1 MSFLSRVN
9 ALVFIQPLSNACRLE
24 GGAPGYDL
32 LRHPPGA
39 RGVGERVNRAV
50 GYECQHD
57 LDCAGRSL
65 DLSRPGVMGVLNV
78 TPDSFSDGGDFFG
91 VDRALRRAER
101 MVEEGADILDIG
113 GESTRPG
120 AAPVSVREEIER
132 VVPVIEAL
140 GPRISVPISVDTSK
154 PEVMRAALNAGAGMI
169 NDVRALREPG
179 ALETAVEARVPVCLM
194 HMQGEP
200 RTMQAAPVYRAVV
213 SEVRDFLRRRI
224 EVCVNAGMAP
234 DRIIVDPGFGF
245 GKTLTHNL
253 ALLAGLGELCSL
265 GSPILVGL
273 SRKSMI
279 GTLTDRPVGERLA
292 GSLAAAVLA
301 VERGAC
307 LVRVH
312 DVAATVDALRVVRA
326 VYGCGLPEP

>member
-1 MSFLSRVN
+1 MDV
-9 ALVFIQPLSNACRLE
+9 
-24 GGAPGYDL
+24 GY
-32 LRHPPGA
+32 
-39 RGVGERVNRAV
+39 GERLPVQGRTGRQRTASIN
-50 GYECQHD
+50 

-65 DLSRPGVMGVLNV
+65 DLSRPRVVGVLNV
-78 TPDSFSDGGDFFG
+78 TPDSFSDGGDFLG
-91 VDRALRRAER
+91 LDRALCCAER
-101 MVEEGADILDIG
+101 MVEEGADVLDVG

-120 AAPVSVREEIER
+120 AAPVSVRGEIER

-140 GPRISVPISVDTSK
+140 APRVSVPISIDTSK
-154 PEVMRAALNAGAGMI
+154 PEVMRAAVNAGAGMI

-179 ALETAVEARVPVCLM
+179 ALEAAVETQVPVCLM

-200 RTMQAAPVYRAVV
+200 RTMQVAPTYRDVV

-224 EVCVNAGMAP
+224 RICVSAGIALEQVL
-234 DRIIVDPGFGF
+234 VDPGFGF

-253 ALLAGLGELCSL
+253 ALLAGLGDLCSL
-265 GSPILVGL
+265 GPPVLVGL

-279 GTLTDRPVGERLA
+279 GTLTGRPVTERLA

-301 VERGAC
+301 VIQGAC

-312 DVAATVDALRVVRA
+312 DVAATVDALRVAWA
-326 VYGCGLPEP
+326 VYSCGSAER

>member
-1 MSFLSRVN
+1 
-9 ALVFIQPLSNACRLE
+9 
-24 GGAPGYDL
+24 
-32 LRHPPGA
+32 
-39 RGVGERVNRAV
+39 
-50 GYECQHD
+50 
-57 LDCAGRSL
+57 
-65 DLSRPGVMGVLNV
+65 MGVLNV

-113 GESTRPG
+113 GESTQPG
-120 AAPVSVREEIER
+120 AAPVSGPEEIER

-140 GPRISVPISVDTSK
+140 GPRVSVPISIDTSK
-154 PEVMRAALNAGAGMI
+154 PEVMRAAVNAGAGMI
-169 NDVRALREPG
+169 NDVRALRGPG
-179 ALETAVEARVPVCLM
+179 ALEVAVEAGVPVCLM

-200 RTMQAAPVYRAVV
+200 RTMQAAPVYRDVV

-224 EVCVNAGMAP
+224 QVCVGAGMDP
-234 DRIIVDPGFGF
+234 ERVLVDPGFGF
-245 GKTLTHNL
+245 GKTLAHNL

-265 GSPILVGL
+265 GPPVLVGL

-279 GTLTDRPVGERLA
+279 GTLTGRSVTERLA

-301 VERGAC
+301 VERGVR

-312 DVAATVDALRVVRA
+312 DVTATVDALRVVRA
-326 VYGCGLPEP
+326 VRDFGSPAPQSEFSI